1 MKTSRFLPASIV
13 LAVLA
18 PAAAQAQ
25 YISAGTLYVDL
36 RATNVTAGTTNWLNE
51 ASGFGAGGNF
61 TNYGTPTFVA
71 DVNNTAIP
79 GVCRMPFTSS
89 TRRKGHASYQKV
101 ALQHLVQEIRF
112 TARNQAGE

>member
-25 YISAGTLYVDL
+25 YITAGTLYVDL

-61 TNYGTPTFVA
+61 TNFGTPTFVA

-79 GVCRMPFTSS
+79 GIFFNGSAAYVGPRSVPDLDGPNDHT
-89 TRRKGHASYQKV
+89 V
-101 ALQHLVQEIRF
+101 
-112 TARNQAGE
+112 

>member
-36 RATNVTAGTTNWLNE
+36 RATNATAGTANWQNE
-51 ASGFGAGGNF
+51 ASGFGFGAGNNF
-61 TNYGTPTFVA
+61 TNFGTPVLSN

-79 GVCRMPFTSS
+79 GVFFGGAAAYVGPRAVPDLDGPNDHT
-89 TRRKGHASYQKV
+89 
-101 ALQHLVQEIRF
+101 
-112 TARNQAGE
+112 